1 MKAWCII
8 RSIDG
13 KPASQKKIAD
23 LFAQLKGKDGAY
35 KLELSTFG
43 KRSLNANA
51 YYWMI
56 LTDYVQPALYDV
68 GWREVKTK
76 DDAHIFV
83 TNLFLKTKM
92 VNEQTWEETTRV
104 KSTASLSVKEFG
116 EYLEEIIQW
125 AAEYLS
131 IEIPPPAKQLA
142 LTYQD

>member
-1 MKAWCII
+1 MSAWCII

-13 KPASQKKIAD
+13 KPGSQKKIAE
-23 LFAQLKGKDGAY
+23 LFAQLKDGTY
-35 KLELSTFG
+35 KLEAKPFG
-43 KRSLNANA
+43 KRSLNANS
-51 YYWMI
+51 YYWLI
-56 LTDYVQPALYDV
+56 LTNYVQPGLYDA

-92 VNEQTWEETTRV
+92 VNEETFEETTRV

-116 EYLEEIIQW
+116 EFLEEIICW

-131 IEIPPPAKQLA
+131 IEIPPPAKQLS

>member
-8 RSIDG
+8 RAIDG

-23 LFAQLKGKDGAY
+23 LFAQLKNETY
-35 KLELSTFG
+35 KLEATTFG

-56 LTDYVQPALYDV
+56 LTDYVQPALYDA

-76 DDAHIFV
+76 DDAHFFV
-83 TNLFLKTKM
+83 SNLFLKERI
-92 VNEQTWEETTRV
+92 VNENTGEEMARI
-104 KSTASLSVKEFG
+104 KSTASLSVREFG

-131 IEIPPPAKQLA
+131 ITIPEPTKQFSL
-142 LTYQD
+142 YE

>member
-1 MKAWCII
+1 MKAWTII
-8 RSIDG
+8 RAIDG
-13 KPASQKKIAD
+13 KPASQKNIAD
-23 LFAQLKGKDGAY
+23 LFKQLKDGTY
-35 KLELSTFG
+35 KLEATTFG
-43 KRSLNANA
+43 KRSLSANG

-56 LTDYVQPALYDV
+56 LTDYVQPGLYDA

-83 TNLFLKTKM
+83 ADLFLKTKM
-92 VNEQTWEETTRV
+92 VNENTFEETTRV

-131 IEIPPPAKQLA
+131 VEIPPPAKQLV

>member
-1 MKAWCII
+1 MTAWCII
-8 RSIDG
+8 KAIDG
-13 KPASQKKIAD
+13 KPGSQKKIAD
-23 LFAQLKGKDGAY
+23 LFEQLKDGTY
-35 KLELSTFG
+35 KLEAKTFG
-43 KRSLNANA
+43 KRSLNANG

-56 LTDYVQPALYDV
+56 LTDYVQPGLYDA

-92 VNEQTWEETTRV
+92 VNENTFEETTRV

-131 IEIPPPAKQLA
+131 IEIPPPNTQLA

>member
-23 LFAQLKGKDGAY
+23 LFAQLKDGMY
-35 KLELSTFG
+35 KIEATTFG
-43 KRSLNANA
+43 KRSLSANG

-56 LTDYVQPALYDV
+56 LTDYVQPGLYDA
-68 GWREVKTK
+68 GWREIKTK
-76 DDAHIFV
+76 DDAHFFV
-83 TNLFLKTKM
+83 SNIFLKERI
-92 VNEQTWEETTRV
+92 VNENTGDEMVRI

-131 IEIPPPAKQLA
+131 IAIPEPDKQLA
-142 LTYQD
+142 LNYE

>member
-1 MKAWCII
+1 MNAWCII
-8 RSIDG
+8 KAIDG
-13 KPASQKKIAD
+13 KPGSQKKIAD
-23 LFAQLKGKDGAY
+23 LFAQLKDGTY
-35 KLELSTFG
+35 KLEAKTFG